1 MWLEVWTKTAANE
14 ITVLPTKPSLR
25 AARAGCP
32 LSRHS
37 RASHAAITPQ
47 MRALERL
54 STACAHFPCHTVP
67 PAPCSA
73 IRKAVGVQAARKPSK
88 DTGRMSTSG
97 FGDTT
102 DTWHYVRPADFSTSY
117 QSNVKLLIR
126 GLRPKPYRGPV
137 TGGIGRSGRVS
148 PSPPPSVR
156 RWVSMV
162 SGSRTNGD
170 AFGMGPRMPL
180 LRCLST
186 SSLSRL

>member
-14 ITVLPTKPSLR
+14 ITVLPTKPSLS

-73 IRKAVGVQAARKPSK
+73 IRKAVGVQAARNPSK

-126 GLRPKPYRGPV
+126 GLRPKPTAARSPEASGVPGECRHRLHRRYGVGFPWCRVRGQTV
-137 TGGIGRSGRVS
+137 T
-148 PSPPPSVR
+148 
-156 RWVSMV
+156 
-162 SGSRTNGD
+162 
-170 AFGMGPRMPL
+170 PL
-180 LRCLST
+180 AWARGCLS
-186 SSLSRL
+186 SGA

>member
-1 MWLEVWTKTAANE
+1 MAQDMENVWRAIMWLGVWTKTAASE
-14 ITVLPTKPSLR
+14 ITVLPTKPSLS

-47 MRALERL
+47 MRAPETL
-54 STACAHFPCHTVP
+54 STACAHLPCHTVP

-73 IRKAVGVQAARKPSK
+73 IRKAVGVQAARNPRK

-102 DTWHYVRPADFSTSY
+102 GTRHYVRRRTFSTSY

-126 GLRPKPYRGPV
+126 GLRPKAKALS
-137 TGGIGRSGRVS
+137 RSGNRRHWALRAS
-148 PSPPPSVR
+148 RHRPHRRYGAGFHGVR
-156 RWVSMV
+156 FADKR
-162 SGSRTNGD
+162 
-170 AFGMGPRMPL
+170 
-180 LRCLST
+180 
-186 SSLSRL
+186 